1 MVYSP
6 NKVVA
11 CLKVDGR
18 ILREDKG
25 VVTLP
30 FGSEYSIFVKN
41 LNPTR
46 IKVRISVDGTDATE
60 GCWLVVE
67 PNSNLDLERFI
78 KSGNMNEGNRF
89 KFIERTKAVEEG
101 PRGIK
106 ADDGLIR
113 IESQVEI
120 VKPEPVIVEEHH
132 HHHHHD
138 HWDYPWRTRPYT
150 LGGLTKS
157 SAPLRSRGLS
167 KSAPSASGSKMNMF
181 RSFDSLDSVDSDGG
195 ETLDFQETSFASAG
209 PIGAA
214 SAMVEQPKANDVG
227 ITVQGSKS
235 NQSFRWTAGFETG
248 ASEVIVLQL
257 RGKIAEKPVVKA
269 VTVETKL
276 TCVTCGKTHKS
287 TEKFCG
293 QCGTSLHIL

>member
-11 CLKVDGR
+11 CVKVDGK

-46 IKVRISVDGTDATE
+46 IKVRVSVDGTDATE

-78 KSGNMNEGNRF
+78 KSGNMDKGNRF
-89 KFIERTKAVEEG
+89 KFIERTAAVEEG

-120 VKPEPVIVEEHH
+120 VKPKPIIIEEHH
-132 HHHHHD
+132 HHHD
-138 HWDYPWRTRPYT
+138 HYDYPWSPWRSRPYT

-157 SAPLRSRGLS
+157 SAPVRSRSL
-167 KSAPSASGSKMNMF
+167 KPSASGGSAKSMF
-181 RSFDSLDSVDSDGG
+181 RSFDSVDSVESDGATLDFHETSASLDSDGII
-195 ETLDFQETSFASAG
+195 S
-209 PIGAA
+209 AA
-214 SAMVEQPKANDVG
+214 SMLPQPKNDVG
-227 ITVQGSKS
+227 ITVQGSES

-248 ASEVIVLQL
+248 ISEVIVLQL
-257 RGKIAEKPVVKA
+257 RGKIASKPVVKA
-269 VTVETKL
+269 VTVDTKL
-276 TCVTCGKTHKS
+276 TCVTCGKTQKS

-293 QCGTSLHIL
+293 QCGTALHIL

>member
-11 CLKVDGR
+11 CLKVDGK

-60 GCWLVVE
+60 GCWLVVD
-67 PNSNLDLERFI
+67 PNSTLDLERFI
-78 KSGNMNEGNRF
+78 KSGDMNRGNRF

-120 VKPEPVIVEEHH
+120 VRPKPVIVEEHH

-138 HWDYPWRTRPYT
+138 HYDYPWRSRPWT

-157 SAPLRSRGLS
+157 SAPSSPLRARSLKSTEDVGFYSYEFPVDAESDSLS
-167 KSAPSASGSKMNMF
+167 ESLSETSATLDSAP
-181 RSFDSLDSVDSDGG
+181 V
-195 ETLDFQETSFASAG
+195 
-209 PIGAA
+209 GAA
-214 SAMVEQPKANDVG
+214 AAMFQQPKVSDVG
-227 ITVQGSKS
+227 ITVAGSES

-269 VTVETKL
+269 VTVETKISC
-276 TCVTCGKTHKS
+276 TTCGKSHKS

-293 QCGTSLHIL
+293 QCGTALHIL

>member
-1 MVYSP
+1 M
-6 NKVVA
+6 
-11 CLKVDGR
+11 
-18 ILREDKG
+18 
-25 VVTLP
+25 
-30 FGSEYSIFVKN
+30 KN

-78 KSGNMNEGNRF
+78 KSGNMSSGNRF
-89 KFIERTKAVEEG
+89 KFIERTAAVEQG

-120 VKPEPVIVEEHH
+120 VQPKPVIVEEHH

-157 SAPLRSRGLS
+157 SAPSSPLRSRGM
-167 KSAPSASGSKMNMF
+167 KSF
-181 RSFDSLDSVDSDGG
+181 ESLDSVESDS
-195 ETLDFQETSFASAG
+195 ETLDFHETSARSLMDSDVMVAG
-209 PIGAA
+209 
-214 SAMVEQPKANDVG
+214 AMFEAPQPKNDVG
-227 ITVQGSKS
+227 ITVQGSHS
-235 NQSFRWTAGFETG
+235 NQSFRWTEGFETG

-257 RGKIAEKPVVKA
+257 RGKVAEKPVVKA
-269 VTVETKL
+269 VTVETRIS
-276 TCVTCGKTHKS
+276 CVTCGKSHKS

-293 QCGTSLHIL
+293 QCGTALHIL

>member
-25 VVTLP
+25 IVTLP

-78 KSGNMNEGNRF
+78 KSGDMNKGNRF

-120 VKPEPVIVEEHH
+120 VQPKPIIIEEHH
-132 HHHHHD
+132 HHHD
-138 HWDYPWRTRPYT
+138 HYDLPWRRPYT
-150 LGGLTKS
+150 LGGLSKS
-157 SAPLRSRGLS
+157 SSPLRSS
-167 KSAPSASGSKMNMF
+167 SMKPSAASGSSKRMSF
-181 RSFDSLDSVDSDGG
+181 RSFDSVDSVS
-195 ETLDFQETSFASAG
+195 ETLDWHEASAEADSDS
-209 PIGAA
+209 ILVAGAA
-214 SAMVEQPKANDVG
+214 ASMPVSDVG
-227 ITVQGSKS
+227 ITVAGSES

-248 ASEVIVLQL
+248 ISEVIVLQL

-269 VTVETKL
+269 VTVETKIS
-276 TCVTCGKTHKS
+276 CVTCGKSHKS

-293 QCGTSLHIL
+293 QCGTALHIL

>member
-11 CLKVDGR
+11 CLKVDGK
-18 ILREDKG
+18 ILREDKN

-30 FGSEYSIFVKN
+30 FGSEYSVFVKN

-60 GCWLVVE
+60 GCWLVVD

-78 KSGNMNEGNRF
+78 RNGNMDSGNRF
-89 KFIERTKAVEEG
+89 KFIERTAAIENG

-106 ADDGLIR
+106 AEDGLIR
-113 IESQVEI
+113 IEYQVEV
-120 VKPEPVIVEEHH
+120 VKPKPVIVEEHH

-138 HWDYPWRTRPYT
+138 HWDYPWRSRPYT

-157 SAPLRSRGLS
+157 SAPSSPLRSRGM
-167 KSAPSASGSKMNMF
+167 KSF
-181 RSFDSLDSVDSDGG
+181 ESLDSVESDG
-195 ETLDFQETSFASAG
+195 EFLDSGLNKGDVVGRSLSFQETSATMDSA
-209 PIGAA
+209 PV
-214 SAMVEQPKANDVG
+214 SDVG
-227 ITVQGSKS
+227 ITVPGSES

-248 ASEVIVLQL
+248 PSEVIVLQL

-287 TEKFCG
+287 TAKFCG
-293 QCGTSLHIL
+293 QCGTALHIL